1 MSVVLPVLNR
11 QAVYRKKTLNQEGQL
26 RKKVQ
31 LDQLELCPDIVVLLK
46 SVQSKVVKMTE
57 ILILYVEN
65 LYVCFTYNNCLTTVE
80 RVGA

>member
-31 LDQLELCPDIVVLLK
+31 LEQLQLCLDIVVLLK
-46 SVQSKVVKMTE
+46 SVQSKVVKMT
-57 ILILYVEN
+57 LILSVEN
-65 LYVCFTYNNCLTTVE
+65 LCLFYILNHFF
-80 RVGA
+80 